1 MQLFGGL
8 GTAFALVGTVIML
21 YLAAVWLIQGGIGW
35 RPLLFF
41 GTTAVVVGI
50 QLISVGL
57 LGEML
62 RNITFK
68 EEEEYSIRQI
78 WDDADQAGLESGE
91 E

>member
-1 MQLFGGL
+1 
-8 GTAFALVGTVIML
+8 
-21 YLAAVWLIQGGIGW
+21 
-35 RPLLFF
+35 
-41 GTTAVVVGI
+41 
-50 QLISVGL
+50 
-57 LGEML
+57 ML